1 MARAEIAHQEG
12 DGGGRAAV
20 RERVHRVPRPE
31 RVAPVPRDARRRH
44 ARVDRHRRPLA
55 RGARQ
60 RPGQSQAG
68 HARLHLGH
76 TRAGHTGGGGGGR
89 DDGPTRRRVRARHG
103 HRAVHPAGDARSV
116 EPRVRRSR
124 VGRRGGSQRWVR
136 PVTHRGQHGAQPT
149 RSSRPRRDSPAIPA
163 RAEPNPGGGGEQPT
177 DHGRLGAQAAQGVRG
192 QPPVR
197 GGGGPDRAEHE
208 CRARPATDSTA
219 GNKQRE
225 SRASRLPRAQATD
238 RRRSGT
244 RLDRGAART
253 GADAGH
259 AGGPGDGAGIDE
271 ARRRRGRCRK
281 SRG

>member
-1 MARAEIAHQEG
+1 M
-12 DGGGRAAV
+12 
-20 RERVHRVPRPE
+20 
-31 RVAPVPRDARRRH
+31 
-44 ARVDRHRRPLA
+44 
-55 RGARQ
+55 
-60 RPGQSQAG
+60 
-68 HARLHLGH
+68 
-76 TRAGHTGGGGGGR
+76 
-89 DDGPTRRRVRARHG
+89 
-103 HRAVHPAGDARSV
+103 
-116 EPRVRRSR
+116 
-124 VGRRGGSQRWVR
+124 GRRGGSQRWVR
-136 PVTHRGQHGAQPT
+136 PVTHRKPNAAQPR
-149 RSSRPRRDSPAIPA
+149 RSSRPRRDSPAVEA
-163 RAEPNPGGGGEQPT
+163 RAQPAGGGGEQPT

-197 GGGGPDRAEHE
+197 GGGRPDRAEHE
-208 CRARPATDSTA
+208 CRSRPATDSTA

-238 RRRSGT
+238 RRRAGT

>member
-1 MARAEIAHQEG
+1 MAPIAAAQSRRRRGSVAPRRPRGVPASRVRGKAPRVARAEIAHQEG

-76 TRAGHTGGGGGGR
+76 TRAGHTGGGGGR

-208 CRARPATDSTA
+208 SLSPRNRFNRGQQTTRVSCKPASSCP
-219 GNKQRE
+219 GN
-225 SRASRLPRAQATD
+225 RLAPIR
-238 RRRSGT
+238 
-244 RLDRGAART
+244 
-253 GADAGH
+253 H
-259 AGGPGDGAGIDE
+259 E
-271 ARRRRGRCRK
+271 A
-281 SRG
+281 